1 MRFGRLA
8 TGPVFGLALL
18 CATQMAAQEQF
29 AVRDQPLESRIWLDR
44 GTSPVLRRGDL
55 VRVFYRASRDAYVSI
70 FHVDTNGF
78 ARLLHPGSPTDD
90 HVALGGRDYRVL
102 FPESRYWQVDE
113 DEGKGYL
120 FVVASPAP
128 LDFSDFAY
136 SRYQGGWNLGALAQA
151 PYRDPFLMME
161 DLVAALIPDS
171 GSREYALDF
180 VAYDIDR
187 PHDYP
192 RFLCYQCHGF
202 RPMFDWNPY
211 ARWCTDFRVVIHD
224 DPYYYPVYRYSG
236 DRVVYTRPLEPS
248 RPMFEFQPRAAGEAA
263 TPLIRTRSE
272 NGPGGDTVREPGF
285 APTARVPGLGEP
297 VQSTTGVRAE
307 GAAPPEGSGLPARV
321 VRPGLGVPAVAA
333 EPRPGGGGRVPV
345 EVRPA
350 GPGGVPEGQ
359 PAAAVGEVRVEGVDP
374 VVSREPVEEG
384 VTGAPPA
391 ALLPAASSRPDG
403 SLPDAAATTD
413 AAARPDA
420 VAPPAA
426 RAAEGGDERPVLR
439 RRGEPPPAGSAP
451 PPGARPG
458 TPPGEPPPPSGA
470 RPGAGTPPGN
480 PPPGEPPPPSAGR
493 PPPQPVGSAVG
504 SSPDRPPATRSP
516 AAVRSGPPPR
526 SSGPPPA
533 RTRTRPPGG
542 PPVM

>member
-8 TGPVFGLALL
+8 AGPVFGLALL

-90 HVALGGRDYRVL
+90 YVALGGRDYRVL
-102 FPESRYWQVDE
+102 FPESRYWHVDE

-128 LDFSDFAY
+128 LDFSGFAY

-151 PYRDPFLMME
+151 PYRDPFLMMD
-161 DLVAALIPDS
+161 DLVAALIPEWDA
-171 GSREYALDF
+171 REYALDF

-211 ARWCTDFRVVIHD
+211 TRWCTDFRVVIHD

-248 RPMFEFQPRAAGEAA
+248 RPMFGFQPRAAGEAA
-263 TPLIRTRSE
+263 TPLIRTQSGA
-272 NGPGGDTVREPGF
+272 GPGGDTAREPGF

-297 VQSTTGVRAE
+297 VRSTMGARTGD
-307 GAAPPEGSGLPARV
+307 AAPPESGPPPEGSGLPARV
-321 VRPGLGVPAVAA
+321 VRPGSGVPAVAA
-333 EPRPGGGGRVPV
+333 EPRPGGGGRLPV

-350 GPGGVPEGQ
+350 GPGREPEGQ
-359 PAAAVGEVRVEGVDP
+359 PAPAVGEVRGEEADP
-374 VVSREPVEEG
+374 AVSREPVEGG
-384 VTGAPPA
+384 VRVPSPA
-391 ALLPAASSRPDG
+391 APLPAASPPPDG
-403 SLPDAAATTD
+403 SLPDAAVRD
-413 AAARPDA
+413 AGPRPGA

-426 RAAEGGDERPVLR
+426 RAAEGRDERPVLR

-458 TPPGEPPPPSGA
+458 TPPGEPPPPS
-470 RPGAGTPPGN
+470 T
-480 PPPGEPPPPSAGR
+480 GR
-493 PPPQPVGSAVG
+493 PPPRPAGSAVG
-504 SSPDRPPATRSP
+504 SSPGRSPATRSP
-516 AAVRSGPPPR
+516 PSVRSGPPPR
-526 SSGPPPA
+526 SSGPAPVRA
-533 RTRTRPPGG
+533 RTRPPGR
-542 PPVM
+542 PPVP